1 MILPKKI
8 MEELPTFFQVQLKN
22 KSSVLFLIDI
32 QTNEQFF
39 LTKHPEIQ
47 KKEIKHIEELIGN
60 DNLFNF
66 YEKIGNALLNKK
78 TDISFTC
85 SVAVGGDMLD
95 GECNAL
101 LVDRRSKEAGYH
113 LKVAGVLLLSGE
125 PVRCRDSQTN
135 VAKGCPHLEHQK
147 RLMAN
152 ISHEIRTPMAG
163 VLGLIDLALDT
174 SPNTEQKQYLQSIK
188 ECTNSLLR
196 VLNDVIDFSKVNDRK
211 IVLDSIEF
219 DLIEL
224 IGDVLRLFALDACRK
239 NIELSCDIASTLPE
253 LLIGDPGRIRQ
264 ILINLIGNAIKF
276 TAYGEVHLDVSISRM
291 LRHHV
296 VLCIKVSDTG
306 IGIKEEDLSR
316 IFNPFE
322 QADSSN
328 TRQFGGVGLGLSISN
343 NLVNAMHGVI
353 EVTSKLGKGSEF
365 TVNIPLGIK
374 TPTTEN
380 PKASQP
386 KVPDRILIC
395 SPHASIIHTITTY
408 VGKTVSIVACSNPLD
423 AELKIID
430 AGKKD
435 ICYGLVFWDTDM
447 PLPGTGLDASWIRE
461 VPGLVVISSALRFST
476 DSTKCKTSGI
486 SAILCKPFTHRDLS
500 KSITQAL
507 LQRSD
512 LLSTEIGNSENT
524 SLTADNYTI
533 DNLFQDG
540 HQPTVLVVDD
550 DYYSRTSIVATLERS
565 GYKVQAENN
574 GESAVEHFKPGVF
587 DAVIMDI
594 QMPIMDG
601 LSATKAMRL
610 KEMRHSWV
618 MSSQTNLVP
627 IIGLTADVQ
636 ASSRDA
642 AELAGMNRIL
652 TKPVSR
658 RELLSTLED
667 EIRNRLEERLI
678 G

>member
-1 MILPKKI
+1 MILPKKF
-8 MEELPTFFQVQLKN
+8 MEELPIFLQLLLKN
-22 KSSVLFLIDI
+22 ENSILFFIDLVK
-32 QTNEQFF
+32 NEHG
-39 LTKHPEIQ
+39 LYSRNPDIV
-47 KKEIKHIEELIGN
+47 
-60 DNLFNF
+60 
-66 YEKIGNALLNKK
+66 K
-78 TDISFTC
+78 TDINHIEHIIGSDYLLNLYTKIGGALLTGERNISLTC
-85 SVAVGGDMLD
+85 PVTIGSNIFDAV
-95 GECNAL
+95 CNAL
-101 LVDRRSKEAGYH
+101 LVDRNTKDGGHH
-113 LKVAGVLLLSGE
+113 LYVAGAMILPGE
-125 PVRCRDSQTN
+125 PVKCRESQTN
-135 VAKGCPHLEHQK
+135 VVQDCPHLEHQK

-196 VLNDVIDFSKVNDRK
+196 VLNDVIDFSRVNDRK
-211 IVLDSIEF
+211 IVLESIEF
-219 DLIEL
+219 DFVEL
-224 IGDVLRLFALDACRK
+224 IGDVLRLFALDACQK
-239 NIELSCDIASTLPE
+239 NIELSCDIAALLPE
-253 LLIGDPGRIRQ
+253 RLIGDPGRIRQ

-276 TAYGEVHLDVSISRM
+276 TARGEVHLDVSILRA

-296 VLCIKVSDTG
+296 VLCIKVRDTG
-306 IGIKEEDLSR
+306 IGIRDEDLSR

-343 NLVNAMHGVI
+343 NLVNAMHGII
-353 EVTSKLGKGSEF
+353 EVASKLGEGSEF

-374 TPTTEN
+374 IPLAEN
-380 PKASQP
+380 PTP
-386 KVPDRILIC
+386 LLPEIPERILIC
-395 SPHASIIHTITTY
+395 SPHASIIHSITTY
-408 VGKTVSIVACSNPLD
+408 LGKTTSVVTCSNPLD
-423 AELKIID
+423 AELRIID
-430 AGKKD
+430 AAKKES
-435 ICYGLVFWDTDM
+435 CYGLVFWDTDL
-447 PLPGTGLDASWIRE
+447 PLPGTTLDASWIRE
-461 VPGLVVISSALRFST
+461 VPGLIVISSALRFST
-476 DSTKCKTSGI
+476 DSTKCKASGL
-486 SAILCKPFTHRDLS
+486 SAILCKPFTGRDLS

-507 LQRSD
+507 VQRSD
-512 LLSTEIGNSENT
+512 LLSTEITDSANFFSST
-524 SLTADNYTI
+524 DNYAAET
-533 DNLFQDG
+533 LFLDG

-574 GESAVEHFKPGVF
+574 GEGAVERFKPGIF

-594 QMPIMDG
+594 QMPVMDG

-618 MSSQTNLVP
+618 MSSQTNFVP

-642 AELAGMNRIL
+642 AELAGMNRVL
-652 TKPVSR
+652 TKPVARS
-658 RELLSTLED
+658 ELLSTLED